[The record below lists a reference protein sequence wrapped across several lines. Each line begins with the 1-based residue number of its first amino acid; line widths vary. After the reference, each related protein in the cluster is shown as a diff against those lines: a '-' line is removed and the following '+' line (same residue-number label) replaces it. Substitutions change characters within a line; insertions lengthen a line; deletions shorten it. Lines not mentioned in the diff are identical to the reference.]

1 MCIRDRKWAD
11 EMRDKF
17 GLDFV
22 IVNSERMAD
31 LRRTH
36 GLNANPFR
44 LFPRV
49 IVSMA
54 WLRSAR
60 AQRLLR
66 DIYADVDDTRS
77 GRRYAFDV
85 LIVDEAHHVAP
96 SSPGTVGRNR
106 GYAVDSLS
114 LIHI

>member
-1 MCIRDRKWAD
+1 MVKWAD
-11 EMRDKF
+11 EMREKF

-22 IVNSERMAD
+22 IVNNERMAEV
-31 LRRTH
+31 RRTH

-66 DIYADVDDTRS
+66 DIYADVEDSTS

-85 LIVDEAHHVAP
+85 LVVDEAHHVAP
-96 SSPGTVGRNR
+96 GKPTGPGGLR
-106 GYAVDSLS
+106 GYAVDSQRTIYIAS
-114 LIHI
+114 